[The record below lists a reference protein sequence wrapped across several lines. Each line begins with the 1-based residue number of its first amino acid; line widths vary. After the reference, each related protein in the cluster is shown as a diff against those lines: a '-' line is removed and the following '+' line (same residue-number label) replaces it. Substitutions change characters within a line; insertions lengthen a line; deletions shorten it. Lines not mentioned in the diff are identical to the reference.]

1 MVFVAGHF
9 GEWLQGLSGPEGR
22 IALVT
27 MACPAHGARADV
39 EPADR
44 LLLERNALIGADR
57 CARFLTALG
66 LPPRAR
72 IRLSPDLPPGGGA
85 GMSTAALVALA
96 RAMGAQE
103 ERIAAACLAVEGATD
118 PLMLRLPDAV
128 LWAPREARVLQ
139 AIPPPPRAGIVGG
152 FWGPPVR
159 TDPAD
164 RRFPRIDDL
173 IDAWIGGPDLRGAAR
188 LASLSAERTAA
199 MRGPRGDPTAEI
211 ASRLGA
217 LGFARA
223 HTGSARALIFAPG
236 TVPDGAE
243 AVLAAAGYTGCL
255 RFKTGGRE

>member
-9 GEWLQGLSGPEGR
+9 GEWLQGLWGSEGR

-27 MACPAHGARADV
+27 MACPAHGAWADV
-39 EPADR
+39 GPADR
-44 LLLERNALIGADR
+44 LLLERTGLIDGDR
-57 CARFLTALG
+57 CARFLAALG
-66 LPPRAR
+66 LPARGR

-96 RAMGAQE
+96 RAAGAPE

-139 AIPPPPRAGIVGG
+139 AMPPPPRAEIVGG

-159 TDPAD
+159 TNPAD

-173 IDAWIGGPDLRGAAR
+173 IDAWMEGPDLHEAAR
-188 LASLSAERTAA
+188 LASLSAERATAL
-199 MRGPRGDPTAEI
+199 RGPADEPTADL
-211 ASRLGA
+211 ARRLGA

-236 TVPDGAE
+236 AVPDGAE
-243 AVLAAAGYTGCL
+243 PVLAAAGYAGCL
-255 RFKTGGRE
+255 RFRTGGRP